1 MSYIVNCLL
10 KLKENRNI
18 QFISASVTWSK
29 DIEDFLKQL
38 FVKWQYI
45 FGSHIEAA
53 RYMKIGLQLVHV
65 KNDKLKELLGK

>member
-1 MSYIVNCLL
+1 MSYFLNCLL
-10 KLKENRNI
+10 KFEEHRDI

-29 DIEDFLKQL
+29 DIEDFLNQL

-53 RYMKIGLQLVHV
+53 RYMKIGLQLVYV